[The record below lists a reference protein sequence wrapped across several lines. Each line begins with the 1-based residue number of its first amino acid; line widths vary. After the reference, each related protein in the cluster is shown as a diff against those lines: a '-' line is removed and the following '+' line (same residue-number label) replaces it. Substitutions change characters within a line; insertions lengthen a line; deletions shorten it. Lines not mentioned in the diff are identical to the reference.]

1 MSITLNMCKEY
12 CSVIYYIEVQIQ
24 QQSNDSVLFENKQK
38 ELKGTLNSLLY
49 WSSNPANLSWIAYF
63 SSGKRWGI

>member
-49 WSSNPANLSWIAYF
+49 
-63 SSGKRWGI
+63 